1 MEDIIGFEDQIGSL
15 KNKIKSLLPSATIKR
30 VIPQRKIVM
39 VKKKPM
45 QTPFSRSKVVATAQ
59 VKRMVFKKP
68 TFKQV
73 QKAMVTKGATLP
85 TGYNQTT
92 FQSVNP
98 VSQSF
103 KPIDLPAQPVSK
115 NNYGFPRTMKIKNT
129 PISLPID
136 IDSIQPPVDAGNGEY
151 YAFYNK

>member
-1 MEDIIGFEDQIGSL
+1 MEDIIGFQDQIGALNRRTTTS
-15 KNKIKSLLPSATIKR
+15 
-30 VIPQRKIVM
+30 KIVSTSVAKKATPQTKF
-39 VKKKPM
+39 VKV
-45 QTPFSRSKVVATAQ
+45 TPFTKSKPKVVATAQ

-68 TFKQV
+68 TFKPV

-85 TGYNQTT
+85 TGYDQTT

-98 VSQSF
+98 VAQSF

-136 IDSIQPPVDAGNGEY
+136 IDSIQPPVDAGNSEY